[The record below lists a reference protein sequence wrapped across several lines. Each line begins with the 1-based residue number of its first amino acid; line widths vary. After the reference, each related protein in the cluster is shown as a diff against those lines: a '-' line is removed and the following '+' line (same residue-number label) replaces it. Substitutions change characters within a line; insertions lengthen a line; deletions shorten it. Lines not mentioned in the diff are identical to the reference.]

1 MFHGIGHKINL
12 NFSKNVHNFP
22 KTGIMI
28 WNWNKGSDGMYYKS
42 ILRIQDVELILLITN
57 SIGDM
62 KIEQ

>member
-1 MFHGIGHKINL
+1 MNL
-12 NFSKNVHNFP
+12 NFSKNFHNFS
-22 KTGIMI
+22 KTEIMV